1 MQFFVFFRTNPLTL
15 SLSAK
20 VSTENFKPSFL
31 RASID
36 ASTIL
41 SLMEETKYP
50 FFVSIVPCFLP
61 VVNRVIS
68 KYSRSVFGS
77 CCRILKNLQ
86 RLWAGY
92 QSRPKLLR
100 SPLQTAIFQKNI
112 LTGRKFCATMQ
123 NVVLWREWPLTG
135 QGRVFGSFDGLFFR
149 FFPADLLRFLQNGPA
164 YFTCS
169 HQSRKHFR
177 DHTCVNAQSALK
189 KDSLRFIIQL

>member
-1 MQFFVFFRTNPLTL
+1 MLQQFCL
-15 SLSAK
+15 S
-20 VSTENFKPSFL
+20 
-31 RASID
+31 
-36 ASTIL
+36 
-41 SLMEETKYP
+41 

-123 NVVLWREWPLTG
+123 NVVLWRA
-135 QGRVFGSFDGLFFR
+135 FGSFDGLFFR